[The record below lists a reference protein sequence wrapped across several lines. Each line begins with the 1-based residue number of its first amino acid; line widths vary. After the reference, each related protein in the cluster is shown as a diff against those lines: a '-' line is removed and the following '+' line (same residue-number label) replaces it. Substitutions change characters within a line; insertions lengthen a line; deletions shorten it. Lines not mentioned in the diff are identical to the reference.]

1 MVDIDVKD
9 GLVAGIMDSDL
20 LPERVT
26 KYQYQ
31 SCPTTFTLSCPRGDA
46 QTPH

>member
-1 MVDIDVKD
+1 MVDVDVKD
-9 GLVAGIMDSDL
+9 GLVVGIMDSGL

-31 SCPTTFTLSCPRGDA
+31 SCPTTFTLLLSSGKRSK
-46 QTPH
+46 PH